1 MLKHLIEELIS
12 PSKDPNTMSFWHGGR
27 LDDAY
32 SDTISHKKGRWEF
45 GPGLYLTTNYYTV
58 QKYAKGSR
66 KLYMITI
73 EKGNNAGDVELPFD
87 VVQQFIDRYVVGAK
101 KKEIKFAVERYSEKQ
116 TVDAQVFINIIVNH
130 NAIKNSDTFKLRE
143 FLVNNGVD
151 YSIVDNAFGWGE
163 RMMVLFNMRKI
174 VDKKVVTPKD
184 KVDTYDLPTN
194 WN

>member
-1 MLKHLIEELIS
+1 MLNYLIDELIS
-12 PSKDPNTMSFWHGGR
+12 PSKEANTMSFWHGGR

-66 KLYMITI
+66 RLYMITI
-73 EKGNNAGDVELPFD
+73 EKGNDARDVELPFNI
-87 VVQQFIDRYVVGAK
+87 VLSFIDKYVIGVK
-101 KKEIKFAVERYSEKQ
+101 KKELKWSVERYSEKG
-116 TVDAQVFINIIVNH
+116 TVDAQVFINMIVNH
-130 NAIKNSDTFKLRE
+130 LAIKNSDTFKLRE

-174 VDKKVVTPKD
+174 VEKKVVTPKD
-184 KVDTYDLPTN
+184 KIEEWDLPSN